1 MKTNILNSWSVAALV
16 FLFMTA
22 CAPEEGPIVEDP
34 KPEFPSL
41 VENNNVLP
49 GETLTLSFVPS
60 MDWTVSIPQESIK
73 WFSIIDGAF
82 ETDYISGKASETP
95 VEVKVKVS
103 ETEEFAS
110 SRTCEVSLT
119 MGDETKVI
127 AIYTR
132 QAKARTLSVYTA
144 QVEDEAFV
152 FGGED
157 GGYLYYE
164 SEAESIDLIW
174 PEGTNGFRMPVKV
187 DANFAWTVSLPEWA
201 EADIPENTAGVH
213 AFDIIGVP
221 SEYPLDGDDGKVVFK
236 DGDTVVKEITITIPP
251 CRGMLDFGLD
261 GALTSLSFNDDGEY
275 VMSIGYEPGPAYG
288 TVFGPEEVIILAVDK
303 TESGYG
309 TSESTWVHVEIADW
323 DPSGDVLQTRQV
335 GYSVD
340 VNDGAAR
347 EALVFVLPAT
357 FEGTVTDLFSGSDIV
372 QEYAH
377 NYFMITQDE
386 YSDDFVTLI
395 SNKET
400 REASGFFFEKL
411 EADQAPAKLGD
422 TDYYYNI
429 TYSVTWGLDE
439 GWMYLDEAFDDCK
452 FYNARANSVSPENSW
467 LSVESSENKRS
478 VRIAMDAEAL
488 TQGYVVLYDASD
500 KVLCVFECIFDP
512 DKTSGSDDAGKV
524 EFIGESAQYAE
535 MVGASLTEITSGAQ
549 YDSWKEY
556 GAPIYHL
563 EYKVDYMPM
572 KISLPRGTI
581 YYMPNPYLKRDL
593 FRVNDQNYDD
603 QAGSFSYIDGGVD
616 IYMSLDSE
624 NPDSLV
630 SEGVIIFSS
639 KRFDTTEA
647 VTLVLICTLDMRG
660 E

>member
-1 MKTNILNSWSVAALV
+1 MKTNIMKIWGLSALAVALI
-16 FLFMTA
+16 TA
-22 CAPEEGPIVEDP
+22 CTPEPPVVEEVT
-34 KPEFPSL
+34 PEFPAL

-49 GETLTLSFVPS
+49 GETLTLSFVPNL
-60 MDWTVSIPQESIK
+60 DWTVSIPQESIR
-73 WFSIIDGAF
+73 WFSIVDGSF

-103 ETEEFAS
+103 EAEEFAS

-144 QVEDEAFV
+144 HVEDEAFV

-157 GGYLYYE
+157 GGYLYSE

-187 DANFAWTVSLPEWA
+187 DANFAWTLNLPEWA
-201 EADIPENTAGVH
+201 EANIPENTVGVH
-213 AFDIIGVP
+213 TFDIIGVP
-221 SEYPLDGDDGKVVFK
+221 SEYPLDGDEGKITFK
-236 DGDTVVKEITITIPP
+236 DGDTVVKEINITIPS
-251 CRGMLDFGLD
+251 CKGKLDFGLD

-288 TVFGPEEVIILAVDK
+288 TVFGPQGVTILAVDK

-309 TSESTWVHVEIADW
+309 AAESTWVHAEIADW

-340 VNDGAAR
+340 VNDGDAR

-357 FEGTVTDLFSGSDIV
+357 FEGTVADLFAGSDIAE
-372 QEYAH
+372 EYAL
-377 NYFMITQDE
+377 NYFPISQDA
-386 YSDDFVTLI
+386 YSDDFITLI

-411 EADQAPAKLGD
+411 DAEDVPAKLGS
-422 TDYYYNI
+422 TDYFYNV

-439 GWMYLDEAFDDCK
+439 GWMYLDEAFDDYK
-452 FYNARANSVSPENSW
+452 FFNAKANPISPESSW
-467 LSVESSENKRS
+467 LTVESSENKRS
-478 VRIAMDAEAL
+478 VRIAMDAEEL
-488 TQGYVVLYDASD
+488 TQGYIAFYDAYD
-500 KVLCVFECIFDP
+500 KVLCVLECVFDP
-512 DKTSGSDDAGKV
+512 DKTSGGEDAGAV

-535 MVGASLTEITSGAQ
+535 MVGATLTQITDGAQ
-549 YDSWKEY
+549 YDAWKEY

-563 EYKVDYMPM
+563 KYKVDNVPM

-581 YYMPNPYLKRDL
+581 YYMPNPYMKRDL

-616 IYMSLDSE
+616 IYMSLDPE